1 MKLDILCV
9 DNPRIDIK
17 ALAEALIEA
26 GVEVVCL
33 AGMQTADPG
42 FALQAYVEEMELELS
57 VVPGA
62 ILMSSEGDLVLVF
75 GAVDKVIV
83 PNHAPL
89 ATIIELTQSRG
100 GAAVML
106 LSVESNGWELAHA
119 SVVFD
124 LSSEAIIEKTNPVSL
139 AISGTYQPDSPESIG
154 IAYTEVGIKEFTG
167 YEEITKLMVTNPEA
181 FVPKLNGEDFLL

>member
-9 DNPRIDIK
+9 DSPRIDIK
-17 ALAEALIEA
+17 ALTDALLEA
-26 GVEVVCL
+26 GVEIVCL

-42 FALQAYVEEMELELS
+42 FALQDYVKEQELELS

-62 ILMSSEGDLVLVF
+62 ILMSAEGDLVLVF

-119 SVVFD
+119 SIVFD
-124 LSSEAIIEKTNPVSL
+124 LSSESVSEKTNPVSL
-139 AISGTYQPDSPESIG
+139 AITGTYQADSPESIG
-154 IAYTEVGIKEFTG
+154 IAYTEVGIKEFKG
-167 YEEITKLMVTNPEA
+167 YEEITALMVTHPEA
-181 FVPKLNGEDFLL
+181 FVPVLNGEVFL

>member
-9 DNPRIDIK
+9 DSPRIDIK
-17 ALAEALIEA
+17 ALTDALLEA
-26 GVEVVCL
+26 GVEIVCL

-42 FALQAYVEEMELELS
+42 FALQAYVEEQGLDLS

-62 ILMSSEGDLVLVF
+62 ILMSAEGDLVLVF

-83 PNHAPL
+83 PNRAPL
-89 ATIIELTQSRG
+89 ATIIELAQSRG

-124 LSSEAIIEKTNPVSL
+124 FSSSDVYEKTNPVSL
-139 AISGTYQPDSPESIG
+139 SITGTYQADSPENIG
-154 IAYTEVGIKEFTG
+154 IAYTEVDINKFKR
-167 YEEITKLMVTNPEA
+167 YEDVTELMVSHPEA
-181 FVPKLNGEDFLL
+181 FVPKLNGEDFL